1 MKPILTALLILQ
13 ALVLMAQNKE
23 VTDSLANE
31 VPIETLVLDSNDVF
45 DTTHIELLRM
55 FPEPFYDFL
64 QFDFLVH
71 DNNEHEVKIY
81 IVNSQNELVYFQQV
95 QVYTGHENIRINTI
109 DFFMNGLYSI
119 QIKIDKE
126 YHYLRTFKRTRY

>member
-1 MKPILTALLILQ
+1 MKAILTGLLCLQ
-13 ALVLMAQNKE
+13 IFWLAAQGQAKTDTVQPT
-23 VTDSLANE
+23 VTID
-31 VPIETLVLDSNDVF
+31 TLVLDSNDVY
-45 DTTHIELLRM
+45 DTTKIELLKM

-71 DNNEHEVKIY
+71 DNNEHDVKIY
-81 IVNSQNELVYFQQV
+81 IVNSQNELVYYQQV
-95 QVYTGHENIRINTI
+95 QVYTGHENIRVNTI

-119 QIKIDKE
+119 QIKIDKK

>member
-1 MKPILTALLILQ
+1 MKAILTGLLCLQ
-13 ALVLMAQNKE
+13 IFWLAAQGQAK
-23 VTDSLANE
+23 TDTVQPTVA
-31 VPIETLVLDSNDVF
+31 IDTLILDSNDVY
-45 DTTHIELLRM
+45 DTTKIELLKM

-71 DNNEHEVKIY
+71 DNNEHDVKIY
-81 IVNSQNELVYFQQV
+81 IVNSQNELVYYQQV
-95 QVYTGHENIRINTI
+95 QVYTGHENIRVNTI

-119 QIKIDKE
+119 QIKIDKK

>member
-1 MKPILTALLILQ
+1 
-13 ALVLMAQNKE
+13 MAQAPAKK
-23 VTDSLANE
+23 DSAALQ
-31 VPIETLVLDSNDVF
+31 VPIDTLVLDTADVY
-45 DTTHIELLRM
+45 DTTKIELLRM

-95 QVYTGHENIRINTI
+95 QVYTGHENIRVNTI

>member
-1 MKPILTALLILQ
+1 MKVILTGLFCLQMLLLVAQAPAKKDSAALQ
-13 ALVLMAQNKE
+13 
-23 VTDSLANE
+23 
-31 VPIETLVLDSNDVF
+31 VPIDTLVLDTADVY
-45 DTTHIELLRM
+45 DTTKIELLRM

-95 QVYTGHENIRINTI
+95 QVYTGHENIRVNTI